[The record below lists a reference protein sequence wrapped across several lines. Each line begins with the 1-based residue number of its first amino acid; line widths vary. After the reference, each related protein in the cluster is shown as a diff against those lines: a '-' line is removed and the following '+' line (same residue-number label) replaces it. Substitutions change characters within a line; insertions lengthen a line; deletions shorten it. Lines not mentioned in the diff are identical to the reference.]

1 MCLSIFFAQVI
12 GLYLLVISLASLIHQ
27 NRLKK
32 IVQEIIAS
40 PALLAIIGCKSL
52 IIGLIILIPHD
63 LWVCKWPVLITLIGW
78 IMALRGLMLLF
89 FPKAM
94 VKFFQGLMEK
104 KGFLFCSWIWFVI
117 AIYLVWLGFTQI

>member
-12 GLYLLVISLASLIHQ
+12 GLYLLAISLASLIHQ

-32 IVQEIIAS
+32 IVQEIMAS
-40 PALLAIIGCKSL
+40 PALLTIIGCKSL
-52 IIGLIILIPHD
+52 LIGLIILIPHD

-78 IMALRGLMLLF
+78 IMTLRGLMLLF

-94 VKFFQGLMEK
+94 VKFFKNLMDK
-104 KGFLFCSWIWFVI
+104 NGSLFCAWVWFVI
-117 AIYLVWLGFTQI
+117 AIYLVWIGFTQI